1 VTVLDDAPVSAQ
13 QEAML
18 SAVTHSQAPQVFNV
32 PTRVTLAG
40 PLDVDALRSAIN
52 QLVAR
57 HVALRCRFTMIDG
70 AWRQQELAPVPVRLD
85 TADLRHLPASE
96 QEHRA
101 GRACRD
107 LAETPFDLGRD
118 TVPRC
123 LLLRLDDERWTLML
137 VLHHISTD
145 GWAMHTVFRDLAEY
159 YRSALTATPP
169 VLPVPV
175 FQCTDYARWQRAQA
189 DPVTEERTVAS
200 LRRRLRGATA
210 RVDLPTDR
218 PRGAA
223 VSGTGDTV
231 YVTIPRA
238 VREAVEAL
246 ARARH
251 TTPFSVVAA
260 AFARWLAE
268 RARVSDVVLVVGYAN
283 RQRLEFESMLSFTT
297 VGLAVPLAVGEAG
310 TFGELV
316 GRTAVGVMA
325 AIDNAVPVSRV
336 LPDPPNVL
344 MVFVYDVQDS
354 VRFTGL
360 ETVAVDDVAP
370 MASRR
375 EMTWGIVQSEDIA
388 KGYQVWLE
396 YSSDLWNRDSALVM
410 VRDYALSL
418 EVSCAESRAT

>member
-1 VTVLDDAPVSAQ
+1 
-13 QEAML
+13 
-18 SAVTHSQAPQVFNV
+18 
-32 PTRVTLAG
+32 
-40 PLDVDALRSAIN
+40 
-52 QLVAR
+52 
-57 HVALRCRFTMIDG
+57 
-70 AWRQQELAPVPVRLD
+70 
-85 TADLRHLPASE
+85 
-96 QEHRA
+96 
-101 GRACRD
+101 
-107 LAETPFDLGRD
+107 
-118 TVPRC
+118 
-123 LLLRLDDERWTLML
+123 
-137 VLHHISTD
+137 
-145 GWAMHTVFRDLAEY
+145 
-159 YRSALTATPP
+159 
-169 VLPVPV
+169 
-175 FQCTDYARWQRAQA
+175 
-189 DPVTEERTVAS
+189 
-200 LRRRLRGATA
+200 
-210 RVDLPTDR
+210 VDLPTDR